1 MRNFSGSY
9 LSSPYSFRMREI
21 TDQRTSS
28 DGHFSGSVNYPD
40 INSMSFEKP
49 WKHLFF
55 GVFS

>member
-1 MRNFSGSY
+1 MRNFSGPY

-49 WKHLFF
+49 
-55 GVFS
+55 